1 MKASEVRSKFLEYFR
16 ERDHAVLSSASLIPS
31 QDPTL
36 LFTNAGMVQFKRIF
50 TGEEPP
56 QVPRAA
62 TSQKCLRVSGKHN
75 DLENV
80 GRTSRHHTFFEML
93 GNFSFGDYFKE
104 KAIEYGWD
112 FLTRVAGLDPS
123 KLWITVFRDDDEA
136 ADIWRDR
143 IGVPTDRIVR
153 MGEKDNFWAMGD
165 TGPCGPCSEIHI
177 DQGVAVGCGRL
188 GCALGCDCDRFME
201 LWNLVFM
208 QYNRDASGVMA
219 PLPHPSIDT
228 GMGLERIV
236 AVLQGARSNYDTD
249 LFRPIIDS
257 MQELAGKPY
266 GGSERDDVSM
276 RVIADHARAVT
287 FLISDGVSPSNE
299 GRGYVLRRILRRA
312 SRHGRMLGLSEPF
325 LYRVTDTVVR
335 LMRGAYPELVDRGAF
350 VARVVRREEE
360 RFLATLENGLKI
372 LEEEL
377 ARLRSVKAPVLPGEV
392 AFRLYDTFGF
402 PLDLTEDIARDQ
414 GVRVDQEGF
423 LRAMEE
429 QRERAR
435 KAWKGSGEKAA
446 PAIFTRDGSLRS
458 RFCGYDMLSM
468 RSRVKAILVASDGRL
483 DPGPVARQGDKVEII
498 TEETP
503 FYGEGGGQAGDRG
516 LIFHDGGEARVEN
529 ATHPVPLVTVHHA
542 VITRGAIAVGDEVN
556 LVVEADRRTATMLN
570 HSATHLFHAAL
581 REVLG
586 DHVRQAGSLV
596 APDRLRFDFS
606 HFSQLT
612 EEEIAQIEDL
622 VNTQVRRNLAV
633 QTFELP
639 YREAIARGALAF
651 FGDRYPERVR
661 VIEMGDFSLELC
673 GGTHVRR
680 TGEIGYFKIT
690 AESGIAADTRRVEA
704 VTGEGAHRVVKEE
717 GERLARVGELL
728 RTAPRDVVEKV
739 SRMLESMRETQVA
752 MESLRARKA
761 QESAADLAGRAI
773 DVGGVRAVIAEVEAE
788 DPKALREIG
797 DGVRQKLPS
806 GIVVLGA
813 RRGGKASFLVTVS
826 KDLTP
831 RFHAGNLVKALAER
845 VGGRGGGRPDR
856 AEAGGTNT
864 DALPAALEYAAQ
876 TLREQAARPL

>member
-16 ERDHAVLSSASLIPS
+16 ERDHAILPSASLIPA

-36 LFTNAGMVQFKRIF
+36 LFTNAGMVQFKRVF
-50 TGEEPP
+50 TGEEPRR
-56 QVPRAA
+56 VPRAA

-80 GRTSRHHTFFEML
+80 GRTARHHTFFEML

-104 KAIEYGWD
+104 QAIEHGWD
-112 FLTRVAGLDPS
+112 FLTRVAGLDPA
-123 KLWITVFRDDDEA
+123 KLWITVFREDDQA
-136 ADIWRDR
+136 ADVWRER
-143 IGVPTDRIVR
+143 IGVPADRIVR
-153 MGEKDNFWAMGD
+153 MDEKDNFWAMGD
-165 TGPCGPCSEIHI
+165 TGPCGPCSEIHF
-177 DQGVAVGCGRL
+177 DQGAAVGCGRSD
-188 GCALGCDCDRFME
+188 CALGCDCDRFME

-208 QYNRDASGVMA
+208 QYNRDARGVMD

-228 GMGLERIV
+228 GMGLERIT
-236 AVLQGARSNYDTD
+236 AVLQGAGSNYDTE
-249 LFRPIIDS
+249 LFHPIIDLV
-257 MQELAGKPY
+257 QELAGRTY

-312 SRHGRMLGLSEPF
+312 SRHGRMLGLSQPF
-325 LYRVTDTVVR
+325 LYRTTDAVVR
-335 LMRGAYPELVDRGAF
+335 IMRGAYPELVDRAGF
-350 VARVVRREEE
+350 VTRVVRREEE

-377 ARLRSVKAPVLPGEV
+377 ARVKASGEPVLPGEV
-392 AFRLYDTFGF
+392 GFRLYDTYGF

-423 LRAMEE
+423 LQAMEE

-446 PAIFTRDGSLRS
+446 PAIFTRDGSLGS
-458 RFCGYDMLSM
+458 RFCGYDLLSL
-468 RSRVKAILVASDGRL
+468 RSRVKAILVAADGRL
-483 DPGPVARQGDKVEII
+483 DPAPVARQGDKVEII

-503 FYGEGGGQAGDRG
+503 FYGEGGGQTGDRG
-516 LIFHDGGEARVEN
+516 LIFHEGGEARVEN
-529 ATHPVPLVTVHHA
+529 TTHPVPLVTIHHA
-542 VITRGAIAVGDEVN
+542 VITRGALAVGEEVN
-556 LVVEADRRTATMLN
+556 LVVEGERRTATMLN

-612 EEEIAQIEDL
+612 EEEIAQIEEL
-622 VNTQVRRNLAV
+622 VNAQVRRNLAV
-633 QTFELP
+633 QTFEIP

-661 VIEMGDFSLELC
+661 VVEMGDFSLELC
-673 GGTHVRR
+673 GGTHVRQ

-690 AESGIAADTRRVEA
+690 GESGIAADTRRVEA
-704 VTGEGAHRVVKEE
+704 VTGEGASRYVKEE
-717 GERLARVGELL
+717 EDRLARVGELL
-728 RTAPRDVVEKV
+728 KTAPRDVVDKV
-739 SRMLESMRETQVA
+739 TRMIESMRETQAA
-752 MESLRARKA
+752 MESGRARKA
-761 QESAADLAGRAI
+761 QESAGELAAKAV
-773 DVGGVRAVIAEVEAE
+773 DVGGVRVVVAEVDAV

-813 RRGGKASFLVTVS
+813 RRGGKACFLVTVS
-826 KDLTP
+826 PDLTT

-856 AEAGGTNT
+856 AEAGGANT
-864 DALPAALEYAAQ
+864 DALPGALAYAAQ
-876 TLREQAARPL
+876 AIREKAES